1 MHISALREARTSERA
16 ALSKAV
22 NKLQQH
28 SAKKTRRKPPIFY
41 SLKKRLDKHFR
52 AISQQSELFPI
63 VQNNGKQDRLV
74 SSRSKDAGFN
84 DYSHEDGKVNDHG
97 TGGQVDSSSLKSS
110 DRVSNRASGS
120 QKHNETD
127 GSVKKKRKYEN
138 LSCHISVPLK
148 LPKREKI
155 ELDVLPTESDTETNE
170 VSYMHKLDLSIANNL
185 LRMFITTWKEACR
198 EQPVAEVCSCCC

>member
-1 MHISALREARTSERA
+1 MHISVIREARTSERA

-28 SAKKTRRKPPIFY
+28 SAKKSRRKPPIFS

-52 AISQQSELFPI
+52 AISQQSELFPV
-63 VQNNGKQDRLV
+63 VQNNGKQDRLL
-74 SSRSKDAGFN
+74 SSRSKDEGFN
-84 DYSHEDGKVNDHG
+84 DYSHEDDKGNDHG

-110 DRVSNRASGS
+110 DRVSNHASCS
-120 QKHNETD
+120 QKHNKSD

-148 LPKREKI
+148 LPKREKV
-155 ELDVLPTESDTETNE
+155 ERDAFPTESDTETNE
-170 VSYMHKLDLSIANNL
+170 VSDMHKLDLSIANNL